1 MQAPDT
7 PSHRPVA
14 IVTGACGAIGSA
26 IAARLAADSM
36 HVVLADLDLSRA
48 QATAATITTV
58 PDQQLLPVHVDMG
71 DNDSIQ
77 AMVQRVGE
85 RFGRIDHVVNNAAVN
100 HRGSLRDFDPSKWDH
115 MMAVN
120 LRGPAV
126 LCQQLMPY
134 WERQM
139 CGSVVNIASR
149 AWVAGGPPAYA
160 AGKAG
165 IVGLTRSM
173 ARELAP
179 FNVTANAVA
188 PGLIPS
194 AFTMD
199 GRSEAFFN
207 GMADRQIGQ
216 TPLGRLATPQDV
228 ANTVAFLLSPSASY
242 ISAEV
247 IHVCG
252 GSQLAP
258 LGGANT

>member
-1 MQAPDT
+1 
-7 PSHRPVA
+7 
-14 IVTGACGAIGSA
+14 
-26 IAARLAADSM
+26 
-36 HVVLADLDLSRA
+36 
-48 QATAATITTV
+48 
-58 PDQQLLPVHVDMG
+58 
-71 DNDSIQ
+71 
-77 AMVQRVGE
+77 
-85 RFGRIDHVVNNAAVN
+85 
-100 HRGSLRDFDPSKWDH
+100 
-115 MMAVN
+115 MAVN

-126 LCQQLMPY
+126 LCQKLIPY

-139 CGSVVNIASR
+139 RGSVVNIASR

-179 FNVTANAVA
+179 YNVTANAVA

-199 GRSEAFFN
+199 GRSEDFFN
-207 GMADRQIGQ
+207 GMAKRQIGQ

-228 ANTVAFLLSPSASY
+228 ANSVAFLLSPAASY
-242 ISAEV
+242 VSAEV

-258 LGGANT
+258 LGGANI

>member
-1 MQAPDT
+1 MNTSTQ
-7 PSHRPVA
+7 RPVA
-14 IVTGACGAIGSA
+14 IVTGACGALGSA
-26 IAARLAADSM
+26 ITERLAEDGM
-36 HVVLADLDLSRA
+36 HVVLADLDIGRA
-48 QATAATITTV
+48 DALASKIPLA
-58 PDQQLLPVHVDMG
+58 DGQQLLPARVDMG
-71 DNDSIQ
+71 DNASI
-77 AMVQRVGE
+77 AALVALVGE
-85 RFGRIDHVVNNAAVN
+85 RFGRIDNLVNNAAVN
-100 HRGSLRDFDPSKWDH
+100 HRGSLRDFDPDKWDH

-126 LCQQLMPY
+126 LCQQVIPY
-134 WERQM
+134 WERQQS
-139 CGSVVNIASR
+139 GSVVNIASR

-165 IVGLTRSM
+165 VVGLTRSI

-199 GRSEAFFN
+199 GRSEEFF
-207 GMADRQIGQ
+207 GAMAERQINQ

-228 ANTVAFLLSPSASY
+228 ANTVAFLLSPGAAY
-242 ISAEV
+242 ITAEV

-258 LGGANT
+258 LGGANK

>member
-1 MQAPDT
+1 MTQT
-7 PSHRPVA
+7 TERPVA
-14 IVTGACGAIGSA
+14 IVTGAGGAIGQA
-26 IAARLAADSM
+26 IVRKLAADGLSIA
-36 HVVLADLDLSRA
+36 LADIHLDPIEALVPLLGLVSGQ
-48 QATAATITTV
+48 QAV
-58 PDQQLLPVHVDMG
+58 CVQVDMG
-71 DNDSIQ
+71 SVESIGQ
-77 AMVQRVGE
+77 LVDTVGQ

-100 HRGSLRDFDPSKWDH
+100 HRGSLRDFDPDKWDH

-126 LCQQLMPY
+126 LCQKVIPY

-139 CGSVVNIASR
+139 KGSVVNIASR
-149 AWVAGGPPAYA
+149 SWVAGGPPAYA

-165 IVGLTRSM
+165 VVGLTRSM

-179 FNVTANAVA
+179 YNVTSNAVA
-188 PGLIPS
+188 PGLIAS

-199 GRSEAFFN
+199 GRSEEFFTA
-207 GMADRQIGQ
+207 MADRAISQ
-216 TPLGRLATPQDV
+216 TPLGRLTLPEDV
-228 ANTVAFLLSPSASY
+228 ANTVAFLVSPSASY

-258 LGGANT
+258 LGGANK